1 MSSRST
7 PGSPRNFAQRSRIVS
22 ARPPR
27 ASFFSSDV
35 SARGIDFPG
44 VTAVI
49 QVGAPS
55 SKEQYIHRLGRT
67 GRAGE
72 SGRGVV
78 LLHDFEKY
86 FITQLAD
93 LNLQKIEQGKEFA
106 GLPATPL
113 ALKSPVQQ
121 ELMSKAYAA
130 WLGYYKGTLK
140 SSKLT
145 PEGMVQQANLFA
157 SSIGALDE
165 SGRPPAIPK
174 QTIGK
179 MGLKGVAGLVIG

>member
-1 MSSRST
+1 
-7 PGSPRNFAQRSRIVS
+7 
-22 ARPPR
+22 
-27 ASFFSSDV
+27 
-35 SARGIDFPG
+35 
-44 VTAVI
+44 
-49 QVGAPS
+49 
-55 SKEQYIHRLGRT
+55 
-67 GRAGE
+67 
-72 SGRGVV
+72 V